1 MTKARIQFAR
11 GIDEDV
17 VPDVKLTRSKDGSD
31 GRAVFYFELPKALV
45 GETPQEITG
54 MYMIDEEGELVSRE
68 VNAKF
73 INGQPAGIETTYIM
87 RSEYDWDRF
96 MRFMNRY
103 AEANNLGFNKA

>member
-1 MTKARIQFAR
+1 MATIQFAR

-31 GRAVFYFELPKALV
+31 GRAVFYFEMPKALV
-45 GETPQEITG
+45 GEVPQEITG
-54 MYMIDEEGELVSRE
+54 MYMIDDEGELTSRE

-73 INGQPAGIETTYIM
+73 INGQPSGIEAIYIM

-96 MRFMNRY
+96 MRFMQRY
-103 AEANNLGFNKA
+103 AESHNLGFSKA

>member
-1 MTKARIQFAR
+1 MATIQFAR

-31 GRAVFYFELPKALV
+31 GRAVFYFEMPTALV
-45 GETPQEITG
+45 GEVPQEITG
-54 MYMIDEEGELVSRE
+54 MYMIDEEGELTSRE

-73 INGQPAGIETTYIM
+73 INGQPAGIEAIYIM

-96 MRFMNRY
+96 MRFMQRY
-103 AEANNLGFNKA
+103 AEAHNLGFSKA

>member
-1 MTKARIQFAR
+1 MARIQFAR

-17 VPDVKLTRSKDGSD
+17 VPDVKLSRAKDGSD
-31 GRAVFYFELPKALV
+31 GRAVFYFEMPKALV

-73 INGQPAGIETTYIM
+73 INGQPAGIEVIYIM

-96 MRFMNRY
+96 MRFMGRY
-103 AEANNLGFNKA
+103 AEANGLGFSKA